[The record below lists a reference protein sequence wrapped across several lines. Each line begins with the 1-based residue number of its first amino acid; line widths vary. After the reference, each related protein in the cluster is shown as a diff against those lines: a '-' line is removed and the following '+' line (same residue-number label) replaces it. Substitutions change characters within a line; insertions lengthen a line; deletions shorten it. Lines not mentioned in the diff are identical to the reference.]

1 MIGIFTHSTN
11 PRGGVVHAMHLA
23 EALCDEG
30 IEATLLA
37 PGPTGS
43 RFFRA
48 PRCASVVI
56 PAAPAPRDVRTLVQT
71 RRRDIAAFLS
81 RPAAPRF
88 EILHAHDSISALAL
102 ADVAEAG
109 LGQGFLR
116 TVHHLDDFRSHR
128 LLFWQDE
135 AVRRATHLFCVSRL
149 WQSELARRFRRPS
162 TLVGNGVD
170 LQRYTPRAGPRDAQL
185 RAGWLPQ
192 GGRMILAV
200 GGVEA
205 RKNTL
210 GTLRAF
216 LELVAGGAYPDLHLL
231 IAGGASLLDHRAAR
245 SAFAEMLSGSAHR
258 DRVRLLGVVDDDDMP
273 ALYRNAAMLCFP
285 SLREGFGL
293 CVLEA
298 MASGI
303 PVIVP
308 YGEPFDSYLAAG
320 DAIRIDPTSPPALA
334 QAMAQALQP
343 DAIRDAGR
351 HGPARAQQFDWRRVA
366 RTHRAGYDAMASECV
381 QHA

>member
-1 MIGIFTHSTN
+1 MIGVFAHSTN

-30 IEATLLA
+30 VEAMLLA
-37 PGPTGS
+37 PGANRD

-56 PAAPAPRDVRTLVQT
+56 PAAPAPDNVGTLVQM
-71 RRRDIAAFLS
+71 RRREIAAFLS
-81 RPAAPRF
+81 MPDAPHF
-88 EILHAHDSISALAL
+88 EILHVHDSISALAL
-102 ADVAEAG
+102 CDLAEAG
-109 LGQGFLR
+109 LIDGFMR
-116 TVHHLDDFRSHR
+116 TVHHLDDFASPR
-128 LLFWQDE
+128 LAAWQDE
-135 AVRRATHLFCVSRL
+135 AVRRARHLFCVSQM
-149 WQSELARRFRRPS
+149 WQSELVRRFRRPS

-170 LQRYTPRAGPRDAQL
+170 AQHYCPQPGPRDAQL
-185 RAGWLPQ
+185 RARWLPQ

-210 GTLRAF
+210 GILHAF
-216 LELVAGGAYPDLHLL
+216 FALVADGAHPDLHLL
-231 IAGGASLLDHRAAR
+231 IAGGASLLDHCAAR
-245 SAFAEMLSGSAHR
+245 DAFAEALSGSVYRH
-258 DRVRLLGVVDDDDMP
+258 RVRLLGVVDDEDMP

-285 SLREGFGL
+285 SLQEGFGL

-308 YGEPFDSYLAAG
+308 FGEPFDSYLADG
-320 DAIRIDPTSPPALA
+320 DAIRVDPVSVPAIT
-334 QAMAQALQP
+334 QAMARALQP
-343 DAIRDAGR
+343 GAVGEASSR
-351 HGPARAQQFDWRRVA
+351 GPARARRFDWRRVA
-366 RTHRAGYDAMASECV
+366 RAHLACYQAS
-381 QHA
+381 ASANA